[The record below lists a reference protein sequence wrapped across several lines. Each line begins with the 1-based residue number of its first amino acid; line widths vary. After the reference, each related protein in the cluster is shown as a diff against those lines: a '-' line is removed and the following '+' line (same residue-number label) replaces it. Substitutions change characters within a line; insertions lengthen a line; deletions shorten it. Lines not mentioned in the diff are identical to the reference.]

1 MFPELAP
8 SMDAEDSSNESFRDI
23 EGDFPLF
30 AAVVKGEQILL
41 FHSIQYSILL
51 ISSSIT
57 H

>member
-41 FHSIQYSILL
+41 FHSKQYSTLL
-51 ISSSIT
+51 IS
-57 H
+57 